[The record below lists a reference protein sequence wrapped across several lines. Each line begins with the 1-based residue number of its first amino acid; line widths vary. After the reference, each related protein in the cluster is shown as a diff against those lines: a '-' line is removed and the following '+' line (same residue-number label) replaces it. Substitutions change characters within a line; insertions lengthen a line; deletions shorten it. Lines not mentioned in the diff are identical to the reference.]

1 MRVLIVGCGYVG
13 LKVGADLVG
22 QGHQVWGLRR
32 SEKENALIKAAGIQ
46 PIKADITASK
56 SFPQDCPQY
65 DWVVHC
71 VSSSGGG
78 AAEYEQTYFTGTR
91 NLLDFLGSRPPG
103 KLVYTSS
110 TSVYGQTDG
119 SWVDEESPAEPT
131 TATAQVLLRTE
142 ELLLAEV
149 RRNSFPAVVLRVAG
163 IYGPARTHWR
173 DQVQTGRARIDGD
186 GGRFINMVHRD
197 DVTGAIIA
205 ALSLGAAG
213 RVYNVVDDQPVTQ
226 SDLLRW
232 IASRLKQPVPPAA
245 DSIQGSRKRGSTSKR
260 ISNRRLKEELS
271 YALRFPTF
279 KQGFKAVLL
288 G

>member
-91 NLLDFLGSRPPG
+91 NLLDFFGSRPPG

-142 ELLLAEV
+142 ELLLAQV

-163 IYGPARTHWR
+163 IYGPARTHWL

>member
-91 NLLDFLGSRPPG
+91 NLLDFFGSRPPG

-163 IYGPARTHWR
+163 IYGPARTHWL

-205 ALSLGAAG
+205 ALFLGAAG

>member
-163 IYGPARTHWR
+163 IYGPARTHWL